1 MIRRRPRS
9 TRPDTLFPYTTR
21 FRSAA
26 AASAPAARSPGHA
39 APRGSRCCA
48 TQVTATARPVTSSRR
63 SRPPREAGASVHD
76 RQETGMSKVE
86 IQSEIPGNVLRI
98 EVAVG
103 DSVREED
110 PIVMVESMK
119 MEILVGAPSA
129 GTVAEILVEGGEAN
143 EEGQAVAIMTVDRKR
158 TRLNSSH

>member
-39 APRGSRCCA
+39 APRRSRCCA

-76 RQETGMSKVE
+76 RQETRMSKVE

-119 MEILVGAPSA
+119 MEIPVGAPA
-129 GTVAEILVEGGEAN
+129 ACPVTEHLVDNGKAKQK
-143 EEGQAVAIMTVDRKR
+143 GQDVP
-158 TRLNSSH
+158 L